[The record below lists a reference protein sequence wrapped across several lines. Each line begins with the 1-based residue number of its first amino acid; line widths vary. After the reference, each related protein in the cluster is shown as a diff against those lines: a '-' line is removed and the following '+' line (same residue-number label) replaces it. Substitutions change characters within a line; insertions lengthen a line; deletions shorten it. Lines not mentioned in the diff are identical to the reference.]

1 MTEPRTVVFLC
12 RHAQPENPEGVM
24 YGHLPGFGLSPAGR
38 QQALRLGE
46 FLRGYPV
53 RAAYASPLERAQE
66 TARLAV
72 SRLESPLAIETR
84 EDLVEAEFGKYIEG
98 VKRWQVPFRRPL
110 FFVHALSPGTLS
122 FDESVPAMAERLDR
136 VCREALRACTGDA
149 AMLVSH
155 ADPIKAF
162 WNRFLGRADPRFHM
176 LKLDKGA
183 FLELEYK
190 GDTLASITPHSAAAA
205 TPTELLSN

>member
-1 MTEPRTVVFLC
+1 
-12 RHAQPENPEGVM
+12 M
-24 YGHLPGFGLSPAGR
+24 YGHLPGFGLSASGKE
-38 QQALRLGE
+38 QALRLGE

-72 SRLESPLAIETR
+72 SRLERPIPIETR
-84 EDLVEAEFGKYIEG
+84 DDLLEAEFGKYIEG
-98 VKRWQVPFRRPL
+98 VRRWQVPFRRPL
-110 FFVHALSPGTLS
+110 FFVHAVSPGALS
-122 FDESVPAMAERLDR
+122 FDESVPAMAERVDR
-136 VCREALRACTGDA
+136 VCREALQACTGEA

-162 WNRFLGRADPRFHM
+162 WNRFLRRPNPRFHM

-183 FLELEYK
+183 FLELEYQ
-190 GDTLASITPHSAAAA
+190 GDTLTSITPHAPGRAAAA
-205 TPTELLSN
+205 ELPSR